1 MHSPNVVRLVMAE
14 SGRGREVVITPIPDF
29 PEKNGALASQ
39 IKNKFATTYRAV
51 SISFYFQGQDFN
63 VKKYVLHCRFRSLSA
78 YFMLQAMH

>member
-1 MHSPNVVRLVMAE
+1 MHSPDVVKLVRAE
-14 SGRGREVVITPIPDF
+14 SRGGQEVITHFRAF
-29 PEKNGALASQ
+29 PEERGALASK
-39 IKNKFATTYRAV
+39 IKYKVATTTYRAV